1 MTKDSKKKLDTTQ
14 MFLLALIPVLILI
27 ALLGLSVYLYGD
39 NSLGGANQMALIVG
53 AVIAGLVG
61 WRLGFSWKE
70 IEKGMVKS
78 IKSALPAILI
88 LLMIGALSGA
98 WLISGIVPT
107 MIYYGL
113 EILNPTIFLFAACV
127 ISAIVAVATGSS
139 WSTVATVGVALIGIG
154 GALGIDSAMSAGAI
168 ISGAY
173 FGDKMSPLSDT
184 TNLAPA
190 MAGTD
195 LFTHIR
201 YMTLTTIPS
210 ITITLLLFLIIGFS
224 ITTNDSDVGA
234 LEMSKLIDEN
244 FVISPWFLLVPALVV
259 FLIVKKVASLPA
271 LFIGTIAGCLVA
283 VFFQP
288 AIVQEIT
295 GKYVQTE
302 GDTVVWDPNY
312 IQASYMASIDA
323 MTTSVGI
330 ETGDAGVNDLLSSSG
345 MFGML
350 NTIWLIVCAMC
361 FGGIMEACG
370 LLQAITKV
378 LMRMVRS
385 TGSLIATTT
394 GTCLFFNTTASDQ
407 YLSIVVPGRMYADA
421 YKDRGLAP
429 QNLSRTLED
438 SGTVTSVLVPW
449 NTCGATQS
457 SVLGVAT
464 GEYFIYCFFNIISP
478 IMTVVFGYVGIKI
491 AKIKPKKKEEKA
503 LND

>member
-1 MTKDSKKKLDTTQ
+1 MTKDAKKKLDTTQ

-27 ALLGLSVYLYGD
+27 GLLGLSVYLYED
-39 NSLGGANQMALIVG
+39 DSLSGANQMALIIG

-61 WRLGFSWKE
+61 WRLGFTWKD
-70 IEKGMVKS
+70 IEKGMVRS

-154 GALGIDSAMSAGAI
+154 SALGIDSAMSAGAI

-201 YMTLTTIPS
+201 YMALTTVPS
-210 ITITLLLFLIIGFS
+210 IAITLILFLIIGFS
-224 ITTNDSDVGA
+224 ISTNDSEMGA
-234 LEMSKLIDEN
+234 LGMSNLIKEN

-259 FLIVKKVASLPA
+259 FLIVKKVAALPA

-288 AIVQEIT
+288 DVVQNLGANHIKMDGESV
-295 GKYVQTE
+295 KWAPNYVQS
-302 GDTVVWDPNY
+302 
-312 IQASYMASIDA
+312 SYMASIDA
-323 MTTSVGI
+323 MTG
-330 ETGDAGVNDLLSSSG
+330 GVNIDTGNAAVTKLLTSKG

-407 YLSIVVPGRMYADA
+407 YLSIVVPGRMYAEA

-429 QNLSRTLED
+429 ENLSRTLED

-457 SVLGVAT
+457 GVLGVAT
-464 GEYFIYCFFNIISP
+464 GEYFIYCFFNLISP

-491 AKIKPKKKEEKA
+491 AKLNPKKK
-503 LND
+503 D